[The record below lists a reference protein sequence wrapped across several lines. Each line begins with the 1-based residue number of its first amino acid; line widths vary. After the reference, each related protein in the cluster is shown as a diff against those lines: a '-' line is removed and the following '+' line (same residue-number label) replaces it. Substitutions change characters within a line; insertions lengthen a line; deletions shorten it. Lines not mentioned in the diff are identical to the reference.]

1 MGRIKDYAIDP
12 VIEDTDLV
20 IGTDGGVGQNYVTKN
35 YTVGALKE
43 HIQAGSSLTGWARYD
58 DTVYNASNKLALVD
72 GVAVTIPNN
81 AGNVVLSP
89 GAPVFYDS
97 VLGKICASGVNNV
110 YVLTVVFKASAS
122 NTQSTHLDFS
132 IYSPVGDFERV
143 SKVLTFAKGNNIEQN
158 FHEVYQY
165 YSDADF
171 AANGAELKIN
181 SDGGSAEL
189 WDVIYFIQKTQ
200 SA

>member
-43 HIQAGSSLTGWARYD
+43 YIQVGSSLTGWARYD

-72 GVAVTIPNN
+72 GVVVTIPNN

-89 GAPVFYDS
+89 GAPVFYNS
-97 VLGKICASGVNNV
+97 AAQKLQATGVNNV

-122 NTQSTHLDFS
+122 NTQNTHLDFS
-132 IYSPVGDFERV
+132 IYSPVGQFSRV
-143 SKVLTFAKGNNIEQN
+143 SKVLTFAKGNNEEQN

-171 AANGAELKIN
+171 AVNGAELKIN
-181 SDGGSAEL
+181 SDGGPAEL

>member
-20 IGTDGGVGQNYVTKN
+20 IGTDGGVGQNYATKN

-43 HIQAGSSLTGWARYD
+43 YIQAGSSLTGWARYD
-58 DTVYNASNKLALVD
+58 DTVYNASNKLPLVD

-89 GAPVFYDS
+89 GAPTFYNS
-97 VLGKICASGVNNV
+97 ATQKLQATGVNNV

-122 NTQSTHLDFS
+122 NTQTTHLDFS
-132 IYSPVGDFERV
+132 IYSPVGDFARV
-143 SKVLTFAKGNNIEQN
+143 SKVLTFAKGNGAEQN

-181 SDGGSAEL
+181 SHGGSAEL

>member
-43 HIQAGSSLTGWARYD
+43 YIQAGSSLTGWARYD

-72 GVAVTIPNN
+72 GVVVTIPNN

-89 GAPVFYDS
+89 GAPVFYDPG
-97 VLGKICASGVNNV
+97 LGKVCASGVNNV

-122 NTQSTHLDFS
+122 NTQTTHLDFS
-132 IYSPVGDFERV
+132 IYSPVGQFSRV
-143 SKVLTFAKGNNIEQN
+143 SKVLTFAKGNNEEQN

-171 AANGAELKIN
+171 VVNGAELKIN
-181 SDGGSAEL
+181 SDGGPAEL

>member
-43 HIQAGSSLTGWARYD
+43 YIQVGSSLTGWARYD

-72 GVAVTIPNN
+72 GVVVTIPNN

-89 GAPVFYDS
+89 GAPAFYNS
-97 VLGKICASGVNNV
+97 ATQKMQATGVNNV

-122 NTQSTHLDFS
+122 NTQNTHLDFS
-132 IYSPVGDFERV
+132 IYSPVGQFSRV
-143 SKVLTFAKGNNIEQN
+143 SKVLTFAKGNNEEQN

-171 AANGAELKIN
+171 AVNGAELKIN
-181 SDGGSAEL
+181 SDGGPAEL